1 MSLRRAGS
9 RQYPCHTPVVVPP
22 ERLNAP
28 VSRAES
34 VSGCSDS
41 WLGSNPN
48 SDANDHQRYE
58 DHGHVDREPPGWLVL
73 GLFGHGLVPLRTILQ
88 REDCKCEPVHM
99 PLGMIARLNAPR
111 GRAESGRAYSLNGE
125 PMTEFTG
132 VGSPSQNYEAGW
144 VVSKASNSQRT
155 LCPDRRRSRSWPL
168 RLQRVS

>member
-88 REDCKCEPVHM
+88 RGRLQVWTSSHALGNDCATKRPTGPRWVRSGLLTQWGANDGVH
-99 PLGMIARLNAPR
+99 
-111 GRAESGRAYSLNGE
+111 
-125 PMTEFTG
+125 
-132 VGSPSQNYEAGW
+132 
-144 VVSKASNSQRT
+144 
-155 LCPDRRRSRSWPL
+155 RSRFAVTKL
-168 RLQRVS
+168 RSGMSSV